1 MSQAFKFFIFIPL
14 CVFILFN
21 LTWLTS
27 CRIIDNNVE
36 VVYQFKQH
44 LNIYPEKK
52 IYHIG
57 DTIWVSNSSHES
69 FIINEIN
76 QEKISLNDKLLNIYF
91 RIYDAE
97 FKSQWFYPNKP
108 FDIYIETK
116 VAQLEENVVANNQ
129 YFDFNYGCPEKSIY
143 FKFGVIPKTKGI
155 FIIAS
160 YSHSSQD
167 YPYQQT
173 DSFCTYIRNP
183 YGGNVGQ
190 ITEYIYYFDVANNN
204 GEFINSSPSEDKEKE
219 HLMKLTR
226 NKHIYWFKVD

>member
-129 YFDFNYGCPEKSIY
+129 YFDFNYGCWANYGIY
-143 FKFGVIPKTKGI
+143 LLFRC
-155 FIIAS
+155 S
-160 YSHSSQD
+160 
-167 YPYQQT
+167 
-173 DSFCTYIRNP
+173 
-183 YGGNVGQ
+183 
-190 ITEYIYYFDVANNN
+190 
-204 GEFINSSPSEDKEKE
+204 
-219 HLMKLTR
+219 
-226 NKHIYWFKVD
+226 

>member
-76 QEKISLNDKLLNIYF
+76 HEKISLSDKLLNIHF

-116 VAQLEENVVANNQ
+116 VAQLLEHVFTNYQ
-129 YFDFNYGCPEKSIY
+129 YFYFNYGCPEKSIY

-155 FIIAS
+155 FIIAPDNNTFQ
-160 YSHSSQD
+160 YHTF
-167 YPYQQT
+167 QQT
-173 DSFCTYIRNP
+173 DSFCNYT
-183 YGGNVGQ
+183 GNQYDAYFGQ

-204 GEFINSSPSEDKEKE
+204 GELNSSNPIDEKEKE
-219 HLMKLTR
+219 HLKKLTE